1 MGIVCPSCDAE
12 PSSDQ
17 TAGGPCP
24 VCGTR
29 LVVVDRSDDLIG
41 TIIDDR
47 FEVLGRLGAG
57 GMGVVYRA
65 RQRSIDREIAL
76 KVLDRHVEHD
86 VTSVKRFFRE
96 AKLASSLAHPNT
108 VQIIDFG
115 QSADRRLYL
124 AMELVRGHDLS
135 EETRRVGAL
144 PLPRVIKIVTQL
156 CDALEVAH
164 GLSIVHR
171 DLKPENVMLLDGGA
185 DFVKILDFG
194 LARSTTDPTSRA
206 TATGTISG
214 TPRFMAPV
222 VAMEG
227 AEPAPS
233 QDMYAVGVILAEL
246 SLGRALWEAPTLA
259 ALFTQKL
266 DALDVT
272 AAVPAALRPLV
283 RALLHATPSARPTA
297 AETRAA
303 LARITT
309 DAPGD
314 APASPST
321 AELSLGAL
329 DNPRLVS
336 LADVTA
342 PAPPSP
348 SRSALATGPTI
359 PPPFAPPAAEDPP
372 LELDPTWRPERAAAA
387 VTTTHAPVTGGR
399 PAPVR
404 RGSSPLLG
412 VLAIALVAGG
422 VGAYYKLRDQP
433 AASHPAKDLS
443 KGVEIVITSSEPVV
457 VEIDGHKAGKT
468 PLRLTR
474 ARGDRP
480 ILITAPGGTPVQ
492 VVPDHDQTIDL
503 TPK

>member
-41 TIIDDR
+41 TTIDDR

-76 KVLDRHVEHD
+76 KLLDRHVEQD

-96 AKLASSLAHPNT
+96 AKLASSLSHPNT

-124 AMELVRGHDLS
+124 AMELVRGHDLA

-171 DLKPENVMLLDGGA
+171 DLKPENVMLLDGGT
-185 DFVKILDFG
+185 DFIKILDFG
-194 LARSTTDPTSRA
+194 LARSMTDPTTRA
-206 TATGTISG
+206 TATGMISG
-214 TPRFMAPV
+214 TPRFMPPE

-227 AEPAPS
+227 AEAAPA
-233 QDMYAVGVILAEL
+233 QDMYAIGVILAEL
-246 SLGRALWEAPTLA
+246 ALGRPLWEAPTLA

-266 DALDVT
+266 DVIEVT
-272 AAVPAALRPLV
+272 AAVPVALRPLV
-283 RALLHATPSARPTA
+283 RALLEATPSARPTA
-297 AETRAA
+297 VETRAA

-309 DAPGD
+309 DVSGG
-314 APASPST
+314 APASRPT
-321 AELSLGAL
+321 PAPSLGAL
-329 DNPRLVS
+329 DNPQLVS
-336 LADVTA
+336 VADVTA
-342 PAPPSP
+342 PAASPPN
-348 SRSALATGPTI
+348 RSALATGPTM
-359 PPPFAPPAAEDPP
+359 PPPFAPPAEADAHRSSSIPRGAPSTRAVRSRPGSLRSPAVARSLPAADPRGP
-372 LELDPTWRPERAAAA
+372 STGCSRSRSSRAASAR
-387 VTTTHAPVTGGR
+387 TT
-399 PAPVR
+399 
-404 RGSSPLLG
+404 SC
-412 VLAIALVAGG
+412 
-422 VGAYYKLRDQP
+422 
-433 AASHPAKDLS
+433 
-443 KGVEIVITSSEPVV
+443 
-457 VEIDGHKAGKT
+457 
-468 PLRLTR
+468 
-474 ARGDRP
+474 
-480 ILITAPGGTPVQ
+480 APGRRRVIRPGTSPEASRS
-492 VVPDHDQTIDL
+492 
-503 TPK
+503 